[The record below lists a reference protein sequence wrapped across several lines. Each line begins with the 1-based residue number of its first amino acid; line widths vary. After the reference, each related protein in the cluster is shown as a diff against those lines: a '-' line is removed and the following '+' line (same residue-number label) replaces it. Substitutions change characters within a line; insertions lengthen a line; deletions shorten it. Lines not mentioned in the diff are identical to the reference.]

1 MLPSLNV
8 PLAVNLME
16 VPLAMCALGG
26 FTVMDISFAVETVK
40 VVDPLTKPELADMVV
55 VPVATLVTNP

>member
-1 MLPSLNV
+1 
-8 PLAVNLME
+8 
-16 VPLAMCALGG
+16 MCALGG
-26 FTVMDISFAVETVK
+26 FTVMAISFAVDTVK